1 MFDLYADVALRLP
14 LAECFTYRVP
24 AELEG
29 AIAAGMRVQVSLRNA
44 IEEGLVVRLHRHE
57 PDFETLPVQK
67 LIDVQE
73 PVLNAEQLRL
83 AAWMADYYLAGPG
96 ECLFKMFPPGKRNPP
111 RLPESKR
118 RAAGDVAGFAPA
130 HALNAAQQ
138 AVYDAIL
145 ADFEILSESAS
156 SGETSG
162 SPGKPHTHVVHG
174 ITGSGKTEVYIHTL
188 LEALRRGRGALLLVP
203 EISLTVQLI
212 ERLQSVFGDEL
223 ALLHSALSGG
233 DRRSAYMHVLRGD
246 KRIAVGTRS
255 AVFAPVKNPG
265 VIILDEEHDGSYK
278 EHSAPRYDAR
288 QIAHKRAADH
298 GALLVLGSATPR
310 IETAYAARVMQKQTG
325 FVYHTLG
332 ERATGAELPPVRRV
346 KAASM
351 QTPITGEL
359 LHEIDQNLKRGQ
371 QSILLLNRRGYNPF
385 VYCSNCE
392 TTQSCPNCS
401 VALNLH
407 KDRRLVCHYCA
418 YSRPFDGVCTNCSG
432 PAKPVGSGTQKL
444 EEYLLNLFP
453 EARLERLDTDAA
465 SKRNTVRDCIARLI
479 AGEIDILLGTQMI
492 AKGLDAP
499 GVTLVGVLQA
509 DHGLAMPDFRSAERT
524 FALLTQVAGRA
535 GRGALE
541 GRVIFECL
549 NPENPVIVNAAR
561 QEYEAFYREEITQ
574 RHDAVY
580 PPFCRV
586 IRLLYRSEDEDRA
599 RTAIDRL
606 HRRLQQHLSQQP
618 AQAAGVLSGQ
628 GVRSGSGGQPGE
640 ASVQELATI
649 LGPAPAPLEKLHNQ
663 YRYHLIIKTLHM
675 KRVRETLSELLA
687 ANEDRDR
694 GRDRLHLEIDFDPV
708 DLL

>member
-1 MFDLYADVALRLP
+1 MFDLFADVAVRLP
-14 LAECFTYRVP
+14 LTELFTYRVP
-24 AELEG
+24 PEFADQIE
-29 AIAAGMRVQVSLRNA
+29 AGRRVLVSLRNVE
-44 IEEGLVVRLHRHE
+44 EEGLVVRLHRNP

-67 LIDVQE
+67 LIDSE
-73 PVLNAEQLRL
+73 PVLNADQLQL
-83 AAWMADYYLAGPG
+83 AEWMARYYLAGPG
-96 ECLFKMFPPGKRNPP
+96 ECLFKMFPGGKRNPP
-111 RLPESKR
+111 RVPENKR
-118 RAAGDVAGFAPA
+118 RKSGDVSGFAPA
-130 HALNAAQQ
+130 HDLNAAQAAVYQ
-138 AVYDAIL
+138 AVVAGLNANPVANPEAGRDTA
-145 ADFEILSESAS
+145 AS
-156 SGETSG
+156 L
-162 SPGKPHTHVVHG
+162 SPGSGAVQSSRPPAHLIHG

-212 ERLQSVFGDEL
+212 ERLQAVFGDEL

-233 DRRSAYMHVLRGD
+233 DRRSAYMHVLRGE

-255 AVFAPVKNPG
+255 AVFAPVAYPG

-298 GALLVLGSATPR
+298 GAVLLLGSATPR
-310 IETAYAARVMQKQTG
+310 IETAYAARVMQEQTG
-325 FVYHTLG
+325 FVYHSLG

-346 KAASM
+346 KIASS

-359 LHEIDQNLKRGQ
+359 LNEIDINLKAGQ

-385 VYCSNCE
+385 VYCSSCD

-407 KDRRLVCHYCA
+407 KGQRLVCHYCA
-418 YSRPFDGVCTNCSG
+418 YTRAFNGACENCG
-432 PAKPVGSGTQKL
+432 GEAKPIGSGTQKL

-453 EARLERLDTDAA
+453 NARLERLDTDAA

-535 GRGALE
+535 GRGELK

-561 QEYEAFYREEITQ
+561 QEYEAFYREEITE
-574 RHDAVY
+574 RSDAVY
-580 PPFCRV
+580 PPFCRI
-586 IRLLYRSEDEDRA
+586 IRLLYRSEDDDRA
-599 RTAIDRL
+599 RTAIERL
-606 HRRLQQHLSQQP
+606 HIRLSQRLQP
-618 AQAAGVLSGQ
+618 ASG
-628 GVRSGSGGQPGE
+628 
-640 ASVQELATI
+640 ELATI

-663 YRYHLIIKTLHM
+663 YRHHLILKTLHM
-675 KRVRETLSELLA
+675 KRVRNILAELLPEERA
-687 ANEDRDR
+687 RS
-694 GRDRLHLEIDFDPV
+694 RDRLHLEVDLDPV

>member
-1 MFDLYADVALRLP
+1 MFDLFADVAVRLP
-14 LAECFTYRVP
+14 LTDLFTYRVP
-24 AELEG
+24 EELVER
-29 AIAAGMRVQVSLRNA
+29 IEAGKRVQVSLRNVP
-44 IEEGLVVRLHRHE
+44 EEGLVCRLHRHP
-57 PDFETLPVQK
+57 PDFATLPIQK
-67 LIDVQE
+67 LIDTE
-73 PVLNAEQLRL
+73 PALNDDQLRL
-83 AAWMADYYLAGPG
+83 GAWMADYYLAGPG
-96 ECLFKMFPPGKRNPP
+96 ECLFKMFPGGKRNPP
-111 RLPESKR
+111 RMADSKR
-118 RAAGDVAGFAPA
+118 RKAGDVQDFAPA
-130 HALNAAQQ
+130 HDLNAAQASVFD
-138 AVYDAIL
+138 AVL
-145 ADFEILSESAS
+145 QDFEA
-156 SGETSG
+156 GAG
-162 SPGKPHTHVVHG
+162 RRPRTHVVHG
-174 ITGSGKTEVYIHTL
+174 ITGSGKTEIYIHTL

-212 ERLQSVFGDEL
+212 ERLQAVFGDEL

-255 AVFAPVKNPG
+255 AVFAPVQNPG

-298 GALLVLGSATPR
+298 GAVLLLGSATPR
-310 IETAYAARVMQKQTG
+310 IETAYAARVMQDQTG
-325 FVYHTLG
+325 FVYHSLG

-346 KAASM
+346 KIASS

-359 LHEIDQNLKRGQ
+359 LHEIDLNLKAKQ

-385 VYCSNCE
+385 VYCASCE

-407 KDRRLVCHYCA
+407 KNQRLVCHYCA
-418 YSRPFDGVCTNCSG
+418 YTRPYRGACETCGG

-453 EARLERLDTDAA
+453 NARLERLDTDAA
-465 SKRNTVRDCIARLI
+465 AKRNTVRDCIARLI

-535 GRGALE
+535 GRGELK

-561 QEYEAFYREEITQ
+561 QEYEAFYREEITN
-574 RHDAVY
+574 RDAAVY

-586 IRLLYRSEDEDRA
+586 IRLLYRSDDDERA
-599 RTAIDRL
+599 RAAMERL
-606 HRRLQQHLSQQP
+606 HLRLSRRLL
-618 AQAAGVLSGQ
+618 AAVGAPLPGATA
-628 GVRSGSGGQPGE
+628 GREGASGGAVTARTRLE
-640 ASVQELATI
+640 STRELATI

-663 YRYHLIIKTLHM
+663 YRHHMILKTLHM
-675 KRVRETLSELLA
+675 KRVRQILAELLPGERA
-687 ANEDRDR
+687 RS
-694 GRDRLHLEIDFDPV
+694 RDRLHLEVDLDPV